1 MDEKVDV
8 LLEKEIRSQI
18 LNLSSMET
26 GSKERSIAIDDVVK
40 LYRLR
45 IDECKNSAELKERRE
60 ARLTEKRIKKEELE
74 EKYETRHSDELYRTI
89 QTTEQIKDRYFR
101 IGIAAAELLLP
112 LMFYAVWMR
121 RGFEFEKDGTYTS
134 ATFKGLFS
142 RFKPTKK

>member
-1 MDEKVDV
+1 MDEKVDI

-45 IDECKNSAELKERRE
+45 IDECKNSAELKEKRE

-89 QTTEQIKDRYFR
+89 QTTEQIKDRYFK
-101 IGIAAAELLLP
+101 IGVAAAELLLP